1 MPNFNFDRDV
11 PYERWA
17 TSKLAETLRD
27 RDAQISRLELLL
39 DDQVGKH
46 VGARRDLRRANER
59 IKVVQR
65 KPKGKVDKVGRK
77 RIREM
82 MWHTL
87 GSNLISSGMWVPAA
101 MAAGEFTPFLL
112 LSNLTNAILQ
122 PIQMYIQ
129 KRQEV
134 H

>member
-11 PYERWA
+11 PYDRWS

-27 RDAQISRLELLL
+27 RDAEISRLELLL

-46 VGARRDLRRANER
+46 VGARRDLKRANQR
-59 IKVVQR
+59 IKVVQK

-77 RIREM
+77 RIRELALHTAASNVLSSA
-82 MWHTL
+82 MW
-87 GSNLISSGMWVPAA
+87 IPAS
-101 MAAGEFTPFLL
+101 MAAGEFSLYML
-112 LSNLTNAILQ
+112 ASQLTNALLS
-122 PIQMYIQ
+122 PLQMYIQ

>member
-11 PYERWA
+11 PYEQWA
-17 TSKLAETLRD
+17 TSKLVETIRD
-27 RDAQISRLELLL
+27 RDAEIKRLELLL

-46 VGARRDLRRANER
+46 VNARRDLKRHQT
-59 IKVVQR
+59 IVVR
-65 KPKGKVDKVGRK
+65 KKPKGKVDKVGRK

-101 MAAGEFTPFLL
+101 IAAGEFTPFLL
-112 LSNLTNAILQ
+112 LSNLSNAILQ

>member
-17 TSKLAETLRD
+17 TSKLAETIRE
-27 RDAQISRLELLL
+27 RDAEIRRLEMLL

-46 VGARRDLRRANER
+46 VGARRDLKRANQP

-65 KPKGKVDKVGRK
+65 KPKGKIDKVSRK
-77 RIREM
+77 YIRQM

-101 MAAGEFTPFLL
+101 IAAGEFTPFLL

-122 PIQMYIQ
+122 PVQVWIQ

>member
-11 PYERWA
+11 PYDRWS

-27 RDAQISRLELLL
+27 RDAEISRLELLL

-46 VGARRDLRRANER
+46 VDARRNLKRANQT

-65 KPKGKVDKVGRK
+65 KPKGKIDKVSRK